1 VSSPAASEG
10 GTTRLLRTAGV
21 AVVTAT
27 AFYLAVQTVSLLV
40 GDAAEPGVRQYAV
53 AATFALVTVATG
65 AMAVDLGDRWLRG
78 GRMTAFSQKMTRSLV
93 FVTLLVALLLSLVVR
108 GPSFFL
114 PLMPALLIYLVGTW
128 QRPAPRTAATR
139 RPAGTS
145 TGKGRQRRGGR
156 KRR

>member
-1 VSSPAASEG
+1 MSSPAASEG

-21 AVVTAT
+21 AIVAAT

-40 GDAAEPGVRQYAV
+40 GDAADAGVQRFAV
-53 AATFALVTVATG
+53 AATFAVVTVATG
-65 AMAVDLGDRWLRG
+65 AMAVDLADRWLLG
-78 GRMTAFSQKMTRSLV
+78 GRLTAFSQKMVRSLV
-93 FVTLLVALLLSLVVR
+93 FVSLLLALVLSLVFR

-114 PLMPALLIYLVGTW
+114 PLTPALLIYLFGTW
-128 QRPAPRTAATR
+128 QRPAPRSAATR
-139 RPAGTS
+139 RPSGAS